1 MRSLNALR
9 ALSLMITGAFLIV
22 TLPQQG
28 MAQDKPV
35 AFVHGL
41 FLNSGEWQGTANLLT
56 QQYEIQPI
64 VPTLGWQ
71 NTFETQATN
80 LQSALGALTQAAAM
94 AHSNGGL
101 VLREYLA
108 QSGAGTHIT
117 SGFTVGTPHHGAPL
131 AQAIANGT
139 VGEYG
144 AYLLNS
150 IVDPFNFYYANDP
163 DFQSAVDNGPL
174 IELPYLMDFM
184 AFVADNFVP
193 IVNQVGVPAAEAAI
207 PVASEMNPSSSFI
220 LALNASGNL
229 SAEQAHMPVRI
240 GAATSVSPQNAFF
253 TLFSDDPADWGNVR
267 AGVEYF
273 AFLLFDYYSTNPDP
287 FLQANAARW
296 LNLAEAMY
304 TFDVDWLLLNGSVVG
319 VTQGGLVIVQQQDGL
334 VPLSSATWPGGTKQ
348 RNLLWPSVS
357 IPHRNQ
363 VTDPNMIALMQTVLG
378 TDFSIPVR
386 PPAPSVTLSG
396 PNAIVEETSDTWS
409 AAVSSGSPPFTYA
422 WAVDGVDVGGGMS
435 IYTGD
440 WAGGTSHSI
449 VFTVTDEIGRV
460 GSAEMNVT
468 VTYSGGGGTCL
479 QPPCQE
485 RR

>member
-1 MRSLNALR
+1 MLSLNALR
-9 ALSLMITGAFLIV
+9 RLRFLLVGAFLPAIV
-22 TLPQQG
+22 PQVG
-28 MAQDKPV
+28 VAQDRPV

-56 QQYEIQPI
+56 QQYKIQPI

-80 LQSALGALTQAAAM
+80 LQSALGSLTQAAAM

-101 VLREYLA
+101 VLRQYLQ
-108 QSGAGTHIT
+108 QSGVGTHLT
-117 SGFTVGTPHHGAPL
+117 NGFTVGTPHRGAPL
-131 AQAIANGT
+131 AQSIASGSA
-139 VGEYG
+139 GAYG
-144 AYLLNS
+144 SYLLNS

-163 DFQSAVDNGPL
+163 DFQGAVDNGPL

-184 AFVADNFVP
+184 GFVANNFVP
-193 IVNQVGVPAAEAAI
+193 ILNQVGVPAAEASI
-207 PVASEMNPSSSFI
+207 PVAPEMNPSSNFI
-220 LALNASGNL
+220 AALNGTANL
-229 SAEQAHMPVRI
+229 SAEQAHMPVRV
-240 GAATSVSPQNAFF
+240 GAATGVSPQNAFF

-273 AFLLFDYYSTNPDP
+273 ALLLFDYYSTSDDP
-287 FLQANAARW
+287 FLQANAGRW
-296 LNLAEAMY
+296 LNLAEVMY
-304 TFDVDWLLLNGSVVG
+304 DFDADYLFLNGSVVG

-348 RNLLWPSVS
+348 RNLLWPSFS

-363 VTDPNMIALMQTVLG
+363 VTDPNMIALMQTVLN
-378 TDFSIPVR
+378 TDFGIPVR
-386 PPAPSVTLSG
+386 PPAPSVSMSG

-409 AAVSSGSPPFTYA
+409 ATVSSGSPPYTYD
-422 WAVDGVDVGGGMS
+422 WTVDGADAGGGTS

-440 WAGGTSHSI
+440 WAGGTNHTI

-460 GSAEMNVT
+460 GSAQMNVT